1 MSSAALSIL
10 WTSIQWVIYK
20 MKMSQSHGEPKFAL
34 TGANKSYLLPG
45 TREIPL
51 NGPMLVP
58 ARRIESPLEV
68 NNKHESFEGIIV
80 NEIEYIDHWTVIM
93 AAKIIELIEKCKGKH
108 VAETWDAYL
117 EWLEWTHWHW
127 ATRITPG
134 ETDTGLNRSRQACGT
149 IQWKSGL

>member
-1 MSSAALSIL
+1 
-10 WTSIQWVIYK
+10 
-20 MKMSQSHGEPKFAL
+20 MKISQSHDEPKFAL

-80 NEIEYIDHWTVIM
+80 NEIEYIDH
-93 AAKIIELIEKCKGKH
+93 
-108 VAETWDAYL
+108 
-117 EWLEWTHWHW
+117 
-127 ATRITPG
+127 
-134 ETDTGLNRSRQACGT
+134 
-149 IQWKSGL
+149 